1 MYNNIFPIFAN
12 TLQNQFGILMEKL
25 QTNLYSV
32 KIVGARHHLD
42 DRLLTL
48 WLSQALGSDVI
59 ISKQPIP
66 ADPMAVSARAWLDG
80 QMRVV
85 GYVAAENRELA
96 HRLLLA
102 IGSSSIKM
110 VITRHREGHTT
121 LLASVVDDLQPV
133 PIKSYI
139 FAPDWE
145 TWGTPVK
152 SLPIPAWVQEEEVLA
167 ADLADSL
174 SCQNFDCNIL
184 RQKLKRYI
192 ILSTNDISLETRQQ
206 RNGIAHLLRDCPN
219 ATAYKAELEQLYSMP
234 GKVGTSASDGDVY
247 LRCISYLTDADN
259 MRILS
264 QRELPSRNEVENA
277 LQSFPMGLF
286 DVWLNQRKYIVA
298 RLYYACIPRKVLWR
312 FITTLMYHELL
323 SSTPAGNALLMSWAN
338 QATEMPDKVLGSLYM
353 SLTWLRD
360 KGNDISPMAT
370 RALLGEIQRREQKQ
384 MEINVEKANTQSANM
399 TINVNGDT
407 GQMVLGNGKYNKLTD
422 KTNN

>member
-1 MYNNIFPIFAN
+1 MNRLQPNYN
-12 TLQNQFGILMEKL
+12 
-25 QTNLYSV
+25 V

-42 DRLLTL
+42 DRLLEL
-48 WLSQALGSDVI
+48 WLAQALGSKI
-59 ISKQPIP
+59 IIAKHPIP
-66 ADPMAVSARAWLDG
+66 ADPQALAAWAWLDG
-80 QMRVV
+80 QHRIV
-85 GYVAAENRELA
+85 GYIAAEHRDLA

-110 VITRHREGHTT
+110 VVTRHREGHTT
-121 LLASVVDDLQPV
+121 LLATVVDDLQPV
-133 PIKSYI
+133 PIKSYNL
-139 FAPDWE
+139 APKWE
-145 TWGTPVK
+145 SWTTPVK
-152 SLPIPAWVQEEEVLA
+152 PLPIPGWMQEEEILA
-167 ADLADSL
+167 ADLVDSL

-206 RNGIAHLLRDCPN
+206 RNCIAHLLRNCPN
-219 ATAYKAELEQLYSMP
+219 ATNYKAELEQLYSMP
-234 GKVGTSASDGDVY
+234 GKVGTSTSDGDVY

-277 LQSFPMGLF
+277 LQSFPMDLY

-298 RLYYACIPRKVLWR
+298 RLYYACIPRKVLWS
-312 FITTLMYHELL
+312 FITTLMYSELL

-370 RALLGEIQRREQKQ
+370 RALLGEIQRREQQRKDISVETAKAQ
-384 MEINVEKANTQSANM
+384 NVPM

-422 KTNN
+422 KTND

>member
-1 MYNNIFPIFAN
+1 
-12 TLQNQFGILMEKL
+12 MEKL
-25 QTNLYSV
+25 QTNLKYSV

-42 DRLLTL
+42 NRLLTL
-48 WLSQALGSDVI
+48 WLSQALGSKI
-59 ISKQPIP
+59 IIAKHPIP
-66 ADPMAVSARAWLDG
+66 ADPQALAAWAWLDS
-80 QMRVV
+80 QHRIV
-85 GYVAAENRELA
+85 GYVAADHRDLA

-110 VITRHREGHTT
+110 VVTRHREGHTT
-121 LLASVVDDLQPV
+121 LLATVVDDLQPV
-133 PIKSYI
+133 PIKSYNL
-139 FAPDWE
+139 APKWE
-145 TWGTPVK
+145 SWTTPVK
-152 SLPIPAWVQEEEVLA
+152 PLPIPGWMQEEEILA
-167 ADLADSL
+167 ADLVDSL

-206 RNGIAHLLRDCPN
+206 RNCIAHLLRNCPN
-219 ATAYKAELEQLYSMP
+219 ATNYKAELEQLYSMP
-234 GKVGTSASDGDVY
+234 GKVGTSTSDGDVY

-277 LQSFPMGLF
+277 LQSFPMDLY

-298 RLYYACIPRKVLWR
+298 RLYYACIPRKVLWS
-312 FITTLMYHELL
+312 FITTLMYSELL

-370 RALLGEIQRREQKQ
+370 RALLGEIQRREQRQ
-384 MEINVEKANTQSANM
+384 MEINVEKANTQNAPM

-422 KTNN
+422 KNND

>member
-1 MYNNIFPIFAN
+1 MNRLQPNYN
-12 TLQNQFGILMEKL
+12 
-25 QTNLYSV
+25 V

-48 WLSQALGSDVI
+48 WLSQALGSEVI

-80 QMRVV
+80 QMRIV
-85 GYVAAENRELA
+85 GYVAADNRELA

-102 IGSSSIKM
+102 MGKNSM
-110 VITRHREGHTT
+110 TLRITRHREGHTT
-121 LLASVVDDLQPV
+121 LLASIVDDLQPV

-145 TWGTPVK
+145 AWTTPVK
-152 SLPIPAWVQEEEVLA
+152 SLPIPGWMQEEDILA
-167 ADLADSL
+167 TDLVDSL
-174 SCQNFDCNIL
+174 SCQRFDCNIL
-184 RQKLKRYI
+184 RQKLNRYI
-192 ILSTNDISLETRQQ
+192 VLSANDISLETRQQ
-206 RNGIAHLLRDCPN
+206 RNRIAHLLRDCPN
-219 ATAYKAELEQLYSMP
+219 ATHYKAELEQLYSMP
-234 GKVGTSASDGDVY
+234 GRVGTSTSEGDVY
-247 LRCISYLTDADN
+247 VRCISYLTDADN

-264 QRELPSRNEVENA
+264 QRELPSRNEVESA
-277 LQSFPMGLF
+277 LKDFPMDLY

-298 RLYYACIPRKVLWR
+298 RLYYACIPRKVLWS

-338 QATEMPDKVLGSLYM
+338 QASEMPDKVLGSLYM

-384 MEINVEKANTQSANM
+384 MEINIEKTNAQNAPM
-399 TINVNGDT
+399 TINVNGNT
-407 GQMVLGNGKYNKLTD
+407 GQMVLGNGMYNKLTD
-422 KTNN
+422 KPNN

>member
-1 MYNNIFPIFAN
+1 
-12 TLQNQFGILMEKL
+12 MEKL

-48 WLSQALGSDVI
+48 WLNQALGSKI
-59 ISKQPIP
+59 IIAKHPIP
-66 ADPMAVSARAWLDG
+66 ADPQALAAWAWLDG
-80 QMRVV
+80 QHRMV
-85 GYVAAENRELA
+85 GYVAAEHRDLT
-96 HRLLLA
+96 HRLLMA

-110 VITRHREGHTT
+110 EITRHREGHTT

-133 PIKSYI
+133 PIKSYNL
-139 FAPDWE
+139 APKWE
-145 TWGTPVK
+145 SWTTPVK
-152 SLPIPAWVQEEEVLA
+152 PLPIPGWMQEEEILA
-167 ADLADSL
+167 ADLIDCL
-174 SCQNFDCNIL
+174 SSQNYDDDIL
-184 RQKLKRYI
+184 RQKIKRYI

-206 RNGIAHLLRDCPN
+206 RNTIAHLLRDCPD
-219 ATAYKAELEQLYSMP
+219 ATTYKPELELLYSMP
-234 GKVGTSASDGDVY
+234 GKVGTSTSDGDVY

-264 QRELPSRNEVENA
+264 QRELPSRNEVETA
-277 LQSFPMGLF
+277 LKDFPMNLF
-286 DVWLNQRKYIVA
+286 DVWLNQRKYFVA
-298 RLYYACIPRKVLWR
+298 RLYYACIPRKVLWS

-323 SSTPAGNALLMSWAN
+323 ASTPAGNALLMSWAN

-360 KGNDISPMAT
+360 NGNDISPMAT
-370 RALLGEIQRREQKQ
+370 RALLGEIQRREQQK
-384 MEINVEKANTQSANM
+384 EICAEKANTQNAPM
-399 TINVNGDT
+399 TINVNGAT